1 MQKSVIEYLNRT
13 AEEYPEKIAVHDAEE
28 EITFAQLKENAKRLA
43 AALQECVEVRQP
55 VGVYIPKGCKMVTSF
70 AAINMSADFYVPLDT
85 KSPAARVKSIINTL
99 EAKVVIT
106 DSAHEAALRAF
117 FSGTILVF
125 EDVMENKN
133 IKNTDKNHENIIIT
147 KKEESS
153 DIKNISGVTA
163 PQSACMQAS
172 RQTDDPFRS
181 TDIVAQSLSD
191 DSSQKM
197 VDCIN
202 QQKMPKNAENIQL
215 RYECEQID
223 TDPVY
228 SIFTS
233 GSTGVPK
240 GVVVSHRGVIDYI
253 DWAIDTFHI
262 DSSAVIG
269 NQAPFYFDNSTLDI
283 YLMYATGATLNVIPE
298 INFAFPVKLIDY
310 LNDQKITFV
319 FWVPFVLVNVANM
332 DILATKKPETLRDV
346 FFAGEVMPNKH
357 LNYWRKHL
365 PECRYANLYGPT
377 EITVD
382 CTYYLVD
389 REFSDDEPLPIG
401 VPCRNSDVL
410 ILVDRQRRAAQ
421 GEQGELCVRGTSLA
435 LGYYNN
441 PEKTKD
447 AFIQNPLNTHYPETI
462 YCTGDI
468 VYENERGEIMYVGRV
483 DSQIKHNGYRIELG
497 EIETAIL
504 GSNLVDNCCVLYNNK
519 EKQIVLVYQ
528 AEQELN
534 VAVLRKAIGEKIPKY
549 MLPTVYMRESS
560 LRQNTSGKIDR
571 AYYSRQVN
579 S

>member
-1 MQKSVIEYLNRT
+1 MQKSVIEYLSKT
-13 AEEYPEKIAVHDAEE
+13 ATAFPSKIAVHDEKE
-28 EITFAQLKENAKRLA
+28 EITFSQMWQNATSIA
-43 AALQECVEVRQP
+43 NALQNRVAPRNP
-55 VGVYIPKGCKMVTSF
+55 IGVYIPKGCKMVTSF
-70 AAINMSADFYVPLDT
+70 AAINMAADFYVPLDT
-85 KSPAARVKSIINTL
+85 KSPAQRVASILSTL

-106 DSAHEAALRAF
+106 DAAHKEALSAFYQGE
-117 FSGTILVF
+117 ILVF
-125 EDVMENKN
+125 EECV
-133 IKNTDKNHENIIIT
+133 
-147 KKEESS
+147 
-153 DIKNISGVTA
+153 
-163 PQSACMQAS
+163 
-172 RQTDDPFRS
+172 
-181 TDIVAQSLSD
+181 
-191 DSSQKM
+191 
-197 VDCIN
+197 
-202 QQKMPKNAENIQL
+202 NAANELQVL
-215 RYECEQID
+215 RYEKEQID
-223 TDPVY
+223 TDPIY

-262 DSSAVIG
+262 NNSAVIG

-283 YLMYATGATLNVIPE
+283 YLMYATGATLNIIPE
-298 INFAFPVKLIDY
+298 INFAFPAKLIDY

-332 DILATKKPETLRDV
+332 DILASKKPGYLKDV

-365 PECRYANLYGPT
+365 PDCRYANLYGPT

-382 CTYYLVD
+382 CTYYIVD
-389 REFSDDEPLPIG
+389 REFSNDEPLPIG
-401 VPCRNSDVL
+401 IPCRNSDVM
-410 ILVDRQRRAAQ
+410 ILVDRKRLAQQ

-441 PEKTKD
+441 PEKTAD
-447 AFIQNPLNTHYPETI
+447 AFIQNPLNIHYPETI
-462 YCTGDI
+462 YCTGDV
-468 VYENERGEIMYVGRV
+468 VYENERGEIMYVGRI

-534 VAVLRKAIGEKIPKY
+534 IAALRKAIGEKIPKY
-549 MLPTVYMRESS
+549 MLPTVYHREEI
-560 LRQNTSGKIDR
+560 LKQNTSGKIDR
-571 AYYSRQVN
+571 AYYNKQIN
-579 S
+579 K